1 MVIGENLYDM
11 INDSFECDY
20 HFTKIHEYPPDKD
33 LDKGYPVYLNPYSI
47 YSIS

>member
-33 LDKGYPVYLNPYSI
+33 LDKVIQYI
-47 YSIS
+47 